1 RDGWMKTQT
10 SFVRTERAVHLDAE
24 PAIDLNLTFVV
35 NPRNAELDHA
45 LRLHQ
50 ALKNL
55 SVPIFLVTLDDR
67 PDRFQHFCN
76 GLKEL
81 RLIWIALF
89 NNFENLLHQA
99 HKGVTSAG
107 YLPPGQTKRM
117 VRDAAAPASLREALR
132 AGVRNSPSKRCFRY
146 ARPNP
151 VLSCFSRSRDFS
163 SERHAS

>member
-1 RDGWMKTQT
+1 LFEREELNDAGADGRMKTQT

-35 NPRNAELDHA
+35 DPRNAELDHA
-45 LRLHQ
+45 LWLHQ

-67 PDRFQHFCN
+67 PDRFQHFGN

-89 NNFENLLHQA
+89 NNFENLLHEA
-99 HKGVTSAG
+99 HKGVISAG
-107 YLPPGQTKRM
+107 YLPPGQIKRTSLLSLDALPTSCFAWKPN
-117 VRDAAAPASLREALR
+117 VHAAA
-132 AGVRNSPSKRCFRY
+132 
-146 ARPNP
+146 
-151 VLSCFSRSRDFS
+151 
-163 SERHAS
+163 